1 MEQQVRLP
9 KIILQIF
16 GNMSGLTVYLQK
28 SELLGTQMNHA
39 RVVQL
44 EDEINCKAGEFSIKY
59 LGLQLSDRAL
69 KKDDYRYMID
79 KIQNQ
84 LPGWQASKLSITG
97 RKILTN
103 AVLSTTP
110 IYFIA
115 SILLSKWE
123 IKTVNKIRRR
133 FL

>member
-44 EDEINCKAGEFSIKY
+44 EDEINCKAGEFSMKY

-69 KKDDYRYMID
+69 KKDEYMID

-110 IYFIA
+110 IYFIT
-115 SILLSKWE
+115 SFLLSKWE
-123 IKTVNKIRRR
+123 IKTIDKIRRR